1 VSHLRHTVYLQ
12 ARPRETGASAGVLST
27 PIRSRREHPDTE
39 RAFNLEQTK
48 ETSRE
53 MVMLEA
59 SAAGSRR
66 PYDVQKIDD
75 HTWIVRDRVL
85 DRSDPRSV
93 IACISSHQEGDVE
106 VLWMHAPQFPQRY
119 SSLAAAL
126 GDARR
131 VRRAKNN
138 DRRPPSSPR
147 FPPMPSARQ

>member
-1 VSHLRHTVYLQ
+1 
-12 ARPRETGASAGVLST
+12 
-27 PIRSRREHPDTE
+27 
-39 RAFNLEQTK
+39 
-48 ETSRE
+48 

-93 IACISSHQEGDVE
+93 IACISRQQEGDVE
-106 VLWMHAPQFPQRY
+106 VLWMHAPQHPQRY
-119 SSLAAAL
+119 GSLAAAL

-131 VRRAKNN
+131 VRRSKS
-138 DRRPPSSPR
+138 DDMRPPSTPR
-147 FPPMPSARQ
+147 FRRVPSAHP

>member
-1 VSHLRHTVYLQ
+1 
-12 ARPRETGASAGVLST
+12 
-27 PIRSRREHPDTE
+27 
-39 RAFNLEQTK
+39 
-48 ETSRE
+48 

>member
-1 VSHLRHTVYLQ
+1 
-12 ARPRETGASAGVLST
+12 
-27 PIRSRREHPDTE
+27 
-39 RAFNLEQTK
+39 
-48 ETSRE
+48 

-85 DRSDPRSV
+85 DRSDPKSV
-93 IACISSHQEGDVE
+93 IACISRQQEGDVE
-106 VLWMHAPQFPQRY
+106 VLWMHAPQHPQRY

-131 VRRAKNN
+131 VRRSKND
-138 DRRPPSSPR
+138 DRRPRSSSRFQRVPS
-147 FPPMPSARQ
+147 PPQ